1 MSKHFFAL
9 FIFFAVVTSGC
20 DQFCQDNPG
29 VEFCLVLAESGT
41 EEATEDEE
49 VEEGGD
55 EEIFVCPHREQ
66 QAWVGACVACEELDP
81 QPGDFGQCVIVDGQ
95 AEIWHDAD
103 IDGIPDGLDNCPDDA
118 NPGQVDTDS
127 DDQGDL
133 CESSLFV
140 SLSANQPGNLHNGN
154 QDLISFQIYTEEE
167 EVGILSLEFSIFSE
181 GASFFQEEVELFWV
195 IDSSNE
201 EELDSVDLQTIM
213 EDDLSE
219 TAGSRYR
226 AQASPEFGMAA
237 NTQHGFSLRGG
248 MREVQSFS
256 IVVSCLTSVRY
267 RSRRT
272 GVEESLALG
281 VEVCNTLRN

>member
-1 MSKHFFAL
+1 
-9 FIFFAVVTSGC
+9 
-20 DQFCQDNPG
+20 
-29 VEFCLVLAESGT
+29 LVLAELEDRNENQNSQPEVECELDCAGTYGAVCVDGGDGEGVCECPEGLLEEPLGRCVSPEACSEAISLIVSEETGECLRCEGDTVPNSDSTACVCPEDQEFDPET
-41 EEATEDEE
+41 EECTVRIIDATA
-49 VEEGGD
+49 
-55 EEIFVCPHREQ
+55 CTEQ
-66 QAWVGACVACEELDP
+66 PNSNQTV
-81 QPGDFGQCVIVDGQ
+81 
-95 AEIWHDAD
+95 
-103 IDGIPDGLDNCPDDA
+103 
-118 NPGQVDTDS
+118 
-127 DDQGDL
+127 
-133 CESSLFV
+133 CESSLVSV
-140 SLSANQPGNLHNGN
+140 SLSPNTPRNLHNGN

-167 EVGILSLEFSIFSE
+167 DVGILSLEFSIFSE

-195 IDSSNE
+195 IDSSYE
-201 EELDSVDLQTIM
+201 EELDSIDLQTIM

-237 NTQHGFSLRGG
+237 NTQHEFSLRGG
-248 MREVQSFS
+248 MRGVQSFS